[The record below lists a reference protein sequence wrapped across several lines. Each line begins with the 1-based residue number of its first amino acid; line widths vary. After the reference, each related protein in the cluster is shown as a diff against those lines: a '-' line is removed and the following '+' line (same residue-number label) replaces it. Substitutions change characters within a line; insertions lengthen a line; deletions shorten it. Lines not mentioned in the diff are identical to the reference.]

1 MSRNK
6 AAGTALGVAGLGAAT
21 VGVLIWFRLANHVTS
36 AEDSTLL
43 IIAFLLVQALS
54 IATFIAG
61 TRWYASIEEE
71 LVNTA
76 HCGYK
81 LQQFADNP
89 MRVSDTLPGFDG
101 LDYAG

>member
-6 AAGTALGVAGLGAAT
+6 AAGTTLGVAGLGAAT
-21 VGVLIWFRLANHVTS
+21 VGVLTWFRLANQVTL
-36 AEDSTLL
+36 AEDSRLL
-43 IIAFLLVQALS
+43 IIAFLLVPALS

-76 HCGYK
+76 HGGYE

-89 MRVSDTLPGFDG
+89 MRAGDTLPGFDG